1 MLIPSSLQNSY
12 SSIKEIKEVSMPNE
26 ASLVVQGRPW
36 PSTTGILSTVIAL
49 SAPWT
54 GTDQK
59 ALTICTDMLSVFK
72 VLRRKTFTETKQMK
86 THSG

>member
-12 SSIKEIKEVSMPNE
+12 SSIKEIKEVSMPNK

-54 GTDQK
+54 GTERSYNLHRHALRVQSFEKKDVYRNK
-59 ALTICTDMLSVFK
+59 ADENT
-72 VLRRKTFTETKQMK
+72 
-86 THSG
+86 